1 MVLNDQVSEWWKV
14 LAVVPQGSIFRLL
27 LFLIFI
33 NDAPAKLEYDEI
45 FTDDTSVFF
54 LVRDPNESSAKL
66 DRDLGRVARW
76 AHQWKISFN
85 PYPSKEAVRFIFRR
99 INLVD
104 SPPVCF
110 NNLAVASYLGLLYD
124 KRLAFN

>member
-45 FTDDTSVFF
+45 FTDDTSLFF
-54 LVRDPNESSAKL
+54 FWYVTQMK
-66 DRDLGRVARW
+66 AR
-76 AHQWKISFN
+76 Q
-85 PYPSKEAVRFIFRR
+85 
-99 INLVD
+99 NLTET
-104 SPPVCF
+104 
-110 NNLAVASYLGLLYD
+110 
-124 KRLAFN
+124 

>member
-45 FTDDTSVFF
+45 FTDDTSLFF
-54 LVRDPNESSAKL
+54 F
-66 DRDLGRVARW
+66 GT
-76 AHQWKISFN
+76 
-85 PYPSKEAVRFIFRR
+85 
-99 INLVD
+99 
-104 SPPVCF
+104 
-110 NNLAVASYLGLLYD
+110 
-124 KRLAFN
+124 